1 MQALK
6 VLPPFYSSGTV
17 AQDLPRT
24 LGSSAAEPVLKLRGV
39 APMSL
44 PSVSIFWTSHP
55 APRTA
60 QSHQL
65 FFFSPEDCFVPGQKS
80 QKAYLAQLISVSK

>member
-44 PSVSIFWTSHP
+44 PSVSIF
-55 APRTA
+55 
-60 QSHQL
+60 
-65 FFFSPEDCFVPGQKS
+65 
-80 QKAYLAQLISVSK
+80 